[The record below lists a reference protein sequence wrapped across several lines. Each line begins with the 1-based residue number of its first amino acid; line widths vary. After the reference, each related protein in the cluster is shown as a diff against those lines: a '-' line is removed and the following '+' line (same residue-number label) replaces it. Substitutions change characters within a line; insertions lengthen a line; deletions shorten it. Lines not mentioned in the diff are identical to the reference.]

1 MSTIDVSKIKV
12 RLATTPH
19 DIDDIETVLS
29 RYHPLGSKKA
39 IGARMYYIA
48 EHKREIVAVLLFDAP
63 SDFNRMRDREIGWS
77 TEQCRERRK
86 HIGNNSRFLVGQQYR
101 NVPNLASKVLS
112 LTTERISQDW
122 LRR

>member
-1 MSTIDVSKIKV
+1 MVS
-12 RLATTPH
+12 
-19 DIDDIETVLS
+19 DIL
-29 RYHPLGSKKA
+29 
-39 IGARMYYIA
+39 
-48 EHKREIVAVLLFDAP
+48 VAVLLFDAP

-122 LRR
+122 LRAATCAGDLRRPGPER